1 MTDLNPKAT
10 WPATVTLFATEVG
23 TTLPGATQRGMGIV
37 EWRNDSGK
45 RFVTFRPLF
54 KAPANR
60 ETARARWTLWHD
72 AGDQSRPALVL
83 HLPLRPSAEIAPRL
97 VALID
102 GWLAQDW
109 TDQEA
114 QQHAAAFADVEVPPL
129 TPMPVVNEYE
139 LCEKDGFRVTVEANG
154 WFIQSG
160 RKRLTEWKSK
170 RDVSRGDSLPLNQ
183 LDRLCEW
190 FARNW
195 DAVAYGKHPRP
206 PSLCGPRRGVSA
218 CKAYKDANCETKP
231 DARGDLQE
239 WWKRHAF
246 RAADRDLPNI
256 FLERQGDEVVFSWD
270 DESSEARSFLIFPG
284 MESTD
289 GRFAIPALRRLVVS
303 RFGSFDC
310 EPKFKNRMTEMD
322 SQEGFR
328 AARSTLPNVTDK
340 WLQDRRFGPEDARDL
355 ARTGTALHPV
365 VGLLRSAQGSSLS
378 LDDIV
383 EVLDKLRPN
392 TGNRFQKLR
401 TLAKGMDAH
410 IDLRVPWESGYYL
423 ARQVRAEL
431 GEKETGYFDIE
442 TVVKNLGVEVCDVA
456 LTDPDILAVCVGSPQ
471 YAPLIAINVAHQDAK
486 DPSTSGRRTSLAH
499 ELCHLLFDRTRMR
512 GFARFEGGAAES
524 DRLIEMRANA
534 FAVELLAPSESFKN
548 SDGTW
553 MSVEEAVSLSASLE
567 VSIVA
572 ISRHLKNCKQ
582 TTHEDI

>member
-1 MTDLNPKAT
+1 MTDLDPKAT
-10 WPATVTLFATEVG
+10 WPTAVTLFAEEVG
-23 TTLPGATQRGMGIV
+23 TALPVVTQRGMGIV

-72 AGDQSRPALVL
+72 AEDQSRPALVL

-102 GWLAQDW
+102 GWLAHDW

-114 QQHAAAFADVEVPPL
+114 QQHTAAFADVEVPSP
-129 TPMPVVNEYE
+129 TPRPVVNEYE
-139 LCEKDGFRVTVEANG
+139 LCEQDGFRVTVDANG

-160 RKRLTEWKSK
+160 RKRLTAWKSK
-170 RDVSRGDSLPLNQ
+170 RDDSRGGSLPLNQ
-183 LDRLCEW
+183 LDRLCDW

-206 PSLCGPRRGVSA
+206 ASLRDRRGVSA
-218 CKAYKDANCETKP
+218 CRAYEYAYREAKP
-231 DARGDLQE
+231 DARGDLKA
-239 WWKRHAF
+239 WWKQHAF
-246 RAADRDLPNI
+246 RAADPELPNI

-270 DESSEARSFLIFPG
+270 DAPSEARSFLIFPG

-289 GRFAIPALRRLVVS
+289 ARFAIPSLRRLVVS
-303 RFGSFDC
+303 RFAAFDV
-310 EPKFKNRMTEMD
+310 EPKFKKRMIELD

-328 AARSTLPNVTDK
+328 AARSTFDNVTDQ
-340 WLQDRRFGPEDARDL
+340 WLVDRQFVSEDARDL

-365 VGLLRSAQGSSLS
+365 VGLLRSAQGSSLL
-378 LDDIV
+378 LDDLV
-383 EVLDKLRPN
+383 AVLDKLHPN
-392 TGNRFQKLR
+392 TGNGFKTLR
-401 TLAKGMDAH
+401 ALAKGMDAH
-410 IDLRVPWESGYYL
+410 IDLREPWESGYHL

-431 GEKETGYFDIE
+431 GQKETGYFDIE
-442 TVVKNLGVEVCDVA
+442 VAVKNLGIEVCDVS
-456 LTDPDILAVCVGSPQ
+456 LTDPGILAVCIGSPQ
-471 YAPLIAINVAHQDAK
+471 YGPLIAINVAYPDAE
-486 DPSTSGRRTSLAH
+486 DPSASGRRITLAH

-534 FAVELLAPSESFKN
+534 FAVELLAPVDSFKKP
-548 SDGTW
+548 DGTW
-553 MSVEEAVSLSASLE
+553 MSEEEAVSLSAALG
-567 VSIVA
+567 VSKVA
-572 ISRHLKNCKQ
+572 ISRHLENRKRP
-582 TTHEDI
+582 THEYI